1 MVASI
6 PVASVPVSSSKSSPQ
21 VRETPSTLPSRPLKA
36 ATGFSNTAALS
47 GRLGPV
53 IRNQKGKRIDKVLD
67 VDITSPYLGVIR
79 QTRLCPW
86 FYLRGRCDGC
96 DRNHR
101 VPPLNARESDYLWYH
116 ARHGLC
122 HKVRKGKDCDD
133 PKCVYGHEEGHQI
146 GSGKASG

>member
-1 MVASI
+1 MVA
-6 PVASVPVSSSKSSPQ
+6 AVPLLSSKSSPP

-36 ATGFSNTAALS
+36 ATGFANTAALS
-47 GRLGPV
+47 DRLGPV
-53 IRNQKGKRIDKVLD
+53 IRNAKGKRIDKILD

-86 FYLRGRCDGC
+86 YYLRGRCEGC

-101 VPPLNARESDYLWYH
+101 VPPLNARETDYLWYH

-122 HKVRKGKDCDD
+122 QKIRKGKDCDD

-146 GSGKASG
+146 GSGKVSG